1 MNMSSKEK
9 LILVAALAL
18 TALGV
23 WAEAVGAIRV
33 ALVALMG
40 LVLGVTAL
48 QLVAIRRLSQREER
62 LDRLE
67 AKIDAVSR
75 RVITE
80 SEALSR
86 ELGGRFEALAAEVRD
101 AD

>member
-1 MNMSSKEK
+1 MNRKEK
-9 LILVAALAL
+9 VILAAALVV

-23 WAEAVGAIRV
+23 WAEAVGAVRY

-48 QLVAIRRLSQREER
+48 QLIALRRVAMREDR
-62 LDRLE
+62 LDRME
-67 AKIDAVSR
+67 AKLDALAR
-75 RVITE
+75 RLITE

-86 ELGGRFEALAAEVRD
+86 DLGGQFDALAAEVRD
-101 AD
+101 RD

>member
-1 MNMSSKEK
+1 MNMSRKEAV
-9 LILVAALAL
+9 ILVTALVV
-18 TALGV
+18 TALGG
-23 WAEAVGAIRV
+23 WAAAVGATRF
-33 ALVALMG
+33 ALVVLLG

-48 QLVAIRRLSQREER
+48 QLVAVRRVTLRQEQ

-67 AKIDAVSR
+67 AKLDAVSR

-86 ELGGRFEALAAEVRD
+86 ELGGQFDALAAELRD
-101 AD
+101 RG

>member
-1 MNMSSKEK
+1 MNLTRKER
-9 LILVAALAL
+9 LILATALVL

-23 WAEAVGAIRV
+23 WAEMVGELRY
-33 ALVALMG
+33 ALVVLMG

-48 QLVAIRRLSQREER
+48 QLVAIRRVSKREER

-67 AKIDAVSR
+67 AKIDALSR

-80 SEALSR
+80 SEGLSR
-86 ELGGRFEALAAEVRD
+86 ELGGQLDALAAEVRD
-101 AD
+101 TT

>member
-1 MNMSSKEK
+1 MKVSRKEMV
-9 LILVAALAL
+9 ILGSALVV

-23 WAEAVGAIRV
+23 WAAAAGAVRFAP
-33 ALVALMG
+33 VALMV

-48 QLVAIRRLSQREER
+48 QLWTIRRVAIREQQ

-67 AKIDAVSR
+67 AKIDAASR

-86 ELGGRFEALAAEVRD
+86 ELGGQFEALASELLDRE
-101 AD
+101 

>member
-1 MNMSSKEK
+1 
-9 LILVAALAL
+9 VV

-23 WAEAVGAIRV
+23 WAEAVGAAHF

-48 QLVAIRRLSQREER
+48 QLLTIRRVALRKQQ

-86 ELGGRFEALAAEVRD
+86 ELGGQFEALAAELRD
-101 AD
+101 TE

>member
-1 MNMSSKEK
+1 MKVSRKEMV
-9 LILVAALAL
+9 ILGCAGVV
-18 TALGV
+18 TTLGL
-23 WAEAVGAIRV
+23 WAEAAGAVRF

-48 QLVAIRRLSQREER
+48 QLWAIRRVALRER
-62 LDRLE
+62 QLDRLE

-86 ELGGRFEALAAEVRD
+86 ELGGQFEALAAELRERE
-101 AD
+101 